1 MADMINK
8 NATPEAEGIA
18 PAPKKKEKKE
28 KKPKLQY
35 LEKNQMNFL
44 EKYEIVV
51 EGKKSNVDISKIVK
65 PLIIILLVAVIVFVL
80 TTGIKIFMNQK
91 VKSLNNYINDPDNV
105 ASYNEAV
112 ALKEKTDNVNT
123 QKTNLEALIKAID
136 SYPDVNKAFF
146 SAISKCATDNGVTIG
161 QYGYAGDT
169 GVFSI
174 SGTATATGGIS
185 GFVRAMEA
193 TGLFADVEYNSFNGE
208 AEGGYSFTVT
218 CVCTASAAEA
228 K

>member
-8 NATPEAEGIA
+8 NAAPEAEGIA

-44 EKYEIVV
+44 EKYELVV
-51 EGKKSNVDISKIVK
+51 EGKKSNVDITKIVK
-65 PLIIILLVAVIVFVL
+65 PLVILLIVVAIIFAL
-80 TTGIKIFMNQK
+80 TTGVKLFMNQK
-91 VKSLNNYINDPDNV
+91 VKSLDKYINDPANV
-105 ASYNEAV
+105 SSYNEAV
-112 ALKEKTDNVNT
+112 ALKQESDNVKT
-123 QKTNLEALIKAID
+123 QKTNLEALIQAID
-136 SYPDVNKAFF
+136 SYPNVNKAFF
-146 SAISKCATDNGVTIG
+146 DAINKAATDNSVTIG
-161 QYGYAGDT
+161 QYGYAGNT
-169 GVFSI
+169 GTLSVSCT
-174 SGTATATGGIS
+174 STSTAGIS

-193 TGLFADVEYNSFNGE
+193 SGLFADVEYNSFNGE

-218 CVCTASAAEA
+218 CVCNASATEA

>member
-51 EGKKSNVDISKIVK
+51 EGKKNNVDITKIIK
-65 PLIIILLVAVIVFVL
+65 PLVILLIVVAIIFAL
-80 TTGIKIFMNQK
+80 TTGVKIFMNQK
-91 VKSLNNYINDPDNV
+91 VKSLDKYINDPANV
-105 ASYNEAV
+105 SSYNEAV
-112 ALKEKTDNVNT
+112 ALKQESENVKT

-136 SYPDVNKAFF
+136 SYPDVSREFFNAINKA
-146 SAISKCATDNGVTIG
+146 ATDNSVTIG
-161 QYGYAGDT
+161 QYGYAGET
-169 GVFSI
+169 GVLSV
-174 SGTATATGGIS
+174 SCSSASTAGIS
-185 GFVRAMEA
+185 NFVRAMEA

-208 AEGGYSFTVT
+208 AEGGYSFSVT
-218 CVCTASAAEA
+218 CVCNGTEA